1 MFQKLAATG
10 EQCLKAAIGTM
21 SGDPRS
27 NVIFADTLTI
37 LFEGIARTME
47 VHQPLIETFYGPGQV
62 AKGEILSPLK
72 K

>member
-1 MFQKLAATG
+1 M
-10 EQCLKAAIGTM
+10 KAAIGTM

-62 AKGEILSPLK
+62 AKGEILSHLEK
-72 K
+72 QRSYK